1 MRARGIVRLVVPAL
15 ALLMAGCATNRGYMT
30 LRTPEAAAGEQ
41 IAGKVAVIETVRDNR
56 VFVVDPPEPST
67 PSIKEGK
74 KYELDAEQRKKVI
87 ARKRNGYGMA
97 IGDILLEDG
106 STVETLTRDLVEKG
120 LRKRGYAIGNGD
132 AAGAI
137 RVKVDIAKF
146 WAWFTPGFFSVAM
159 EAQLETALTVTGAAA
174 DRKVDVAA
182 YGINKGQS
190 GREDNWRVA
199 YDRAFA
205 DYMTKLDT
213 ALGNAGL

>member
-1 MRARGIVRLVVPAL
+1 MGKSLRFVVPAL
-15 ALLMAGCATNRGYMT
+15 MLLLAGCATNRGYMT
-30 LRTPEAAAGEQ
+30 LRTPEAAAGDQ
-41 IAGKVAVIETVRDNR
+41 IAGKTAVIEAVVDKR

-74 KYELDAEQRKKVI
+74 KYELNADERKKVI

-106 STVETLTRDLVEKG
+106 NTVETLTRDLVEKG
-120 LRKRGYAIGNGD
+120 LRKRGYAIGSGD

-137 RVKVDIAKF
+137 KIKVDIAKF

-159 EAQLETALTVTGAAA
+159 EAQLDTALTVTGAAGE
-174 DRKVDVAA
+174 RKVDVAA
-182 YGINKGQS
+182 YGINKGQT

-205 DYMTKLDT
+205 DYMTKLDA